1 MVSGKER
8 FLLFCRDWLPK
19 LAGNLIVAVFALIS
33 LWMFWK
39 CSRGGSSLMIVFNV
53 LMAAASA
60 TMASLILVSLYL
72 PSVANGITSF
82 LLFPKRYLRKAPPPL
97 SPIQGMI
104 AAGDFEPAEQRL
116 AELQHQ
122 YPDHAETALLRIQ
135 LYADELDCPDEAAEA
150 AELYLDSKPD
160 ESDPLYFRILMR
172 YADLLQEAGREAD
185 LAELLERMLKRG
197 RLTRSRKESL
207 QARLAGL
214 HRQ

>member
-1 MVSGKER
+1 MNAKEWV
-8 FLLFCRDWLPK
+8 FWFCKEPLPRLVGNL
-19 LAGNLIVAVFALIS
+19 LAGGFAL
-33 LWMFWK
+33 LAVWLFRQ
-39 CSRGGSSLMIVFNV
+39 CSQTGNPGIAVINIL
-53 LMAAASA
+53 LAAASA
-60 TMASLILVSLYL
+60 TAAALLLVTLYL
-72 PSVANGITSF
+72 PGVAERIVSGI
-82 LLFPKRYLRKAPPPL
+82 LFPKRYLRKAPPPL

-104 AAGDFEPAEQRL
+104 ASGDFEQAERHL
-116 AELQHQ
+116 AELQQQ

-197 RLTRSRKESL
+197 RLTPSRKESL
-207 QARLAGL
+207 QARLAAL